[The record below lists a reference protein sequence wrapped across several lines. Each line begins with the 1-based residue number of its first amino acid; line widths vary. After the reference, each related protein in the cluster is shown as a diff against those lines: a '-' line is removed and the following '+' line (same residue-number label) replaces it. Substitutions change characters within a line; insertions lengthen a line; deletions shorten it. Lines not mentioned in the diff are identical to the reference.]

1 MKKTILYF
9 VLISVFSCEHET
21 NYSSNEIHEINFS
34 IKNKNINRFFLGN
47 KYFGYKGLNF
57 KDSVSSYKLTLQNS
71 LLKLKMKNR
80 FISGFQ
86 SGLVIEDTITFYLHD
101 LNEITTTPIK
111 INFNKYKNKTANFL
125 PNFSRENLEILKNR
139 SSKIYTLDKNINLQS
154 LYLSDFYK
162 KETTPKFE
170 QLIFHSSTKINL
182 DRLKKLNL
190 YPIDF
195 SSFIIVHNPLT
206 GFHSI
211 LPNLER
217 FSIKKTDFLD
227 ELEQKVNYEKESIK
241 GIKDTITINNF
252 LKIDSTINFKNS
264 FIIFTKQ
271 SKVIFSKNSKL
282 IFKSCYVL
290 FDGSKEKNLLIEGNY
305 DNSILFD
312 DCKVNISNSTFSN
325 LSNFKNDDIIL
336 PSAITF
342 YNSEVNINNSTFKNN
357 IIGDD
362 FLNFYNSKFL
372 IKNSLIENS
381 FSDAIDSDF
390 SNGEIYNLTL
400 MNVGNDGLDFSG
412 SIVKVENSFFNYV
425 QDKAISAGE
434 SSDVTINNS
443 SIINS
448 ELGIAVKDGSDV
460 SSFNNSLKNN
470 KIDYAVFFKK
480 DFYSPPYLNIDS
492 LNSNTLNLFQ
502 VGAKINIEKETK
514 VEYLNDV
521 ESLLY
526 GKLYGKSSK

>member
-1 MKKTILYF
+1 MF
-9 VLISVFSCEHET
+9 
-21 NYSSNEIHEINFS
+21 
-34 IKNKNINRFFLGN
+34 
-47 KYFGYKGLNF
+47 
-57 KDSVSSYKLTLQNS
+57 
-71 LLKLKMKNR
+71 
-80 FISGFQ
+80 
-86 SGLVIEDTITFYLHD
+86 
-101 LNEITTTPIK
+101 
-111 INFNKYKNKTANFL
+111 
-125 PNFSRENLEILKNR
+125 
-139 SSKIYTLDKNINLQS
+139 
-154 LYLSDFYK
+154 
-162 KETTPKFE
+162 
-170 QLIFHSSTKINL
+170 
-182 DRLKKLNL
+182 
-190 YPIDF
+190 
-195 SSFIIVHNPLT
+195 
-206 GFHSI
+206 
-211 LPNLER
+211 
-217 FSIKKTDFLD
+217 
-227 ELEQKVNYEKESIK
+227 
-241 GIKDTITINNF
+241 
-252 LKIDSTINFKNS
+252 
-264 FIIFTKQ
+264 
-271 SKVIFSKNSKL
+271 
-282 IFKSCYVL
+282 
-290 FDGSKEKNLLIEGNY
+290 IEGNY

-357 IIGDD
+357 ITGDD

-412 SIVKVENSFFNYV
+412 SIVKIENSFFNYV

-434 SSDVTINNS
+434 SSYVTVNNS

-448 ELGIAVKDGSDV
+448 ELGVVVKDGSDV

-480 DFYSPPYLNIDS
+480 EFYSPPYLKVDS
-492 LNSNTLNLFQ
+492 LNINTLNLFQ